1 MLFCIVIK
9 KHDAMNIEILQQ
21 NPELAKDITLQV
33 KGSDLL
39 SFANEL
45 ARQTAKQT
53 EARIQAQNKPDQLL
67 TRSEVSEKLTVTLPT
82 LWRWEKT
89 GVLIP
94 IRIGSK
100 VRYRLSDVEKAIR

>member
-1 MLFCIVIK
+1 
-9 KHDAMNIEILQQ
+9 MNLELLTQ
-21 NPELAKDITLQV
+21 NPDLAKDITLQL

-45 ARQTAKQT
+45 ANQTAKQT

-67 TRSEVSEKLTVTLPT
+67 TRSQVSEKLRVTLST
-82 LWRWEKT
+82 LWRWEKQGILT
-89 GVLIP
+89 P